1 MYEVVLVD
9 DDVIVIEFLKRF
21 IPWED
26 HGFKVVASFQE
37 SNSALEYLL
46 ENTYDVLITDIGM
59 PKLNGIELIE
69 QLKKSRAKSYHII
82 LSCQDEFRYAQQA
95 LKLEVF
101 DYILKETM
109 EETNIIDLL
118 GRLKEKLDQ
127 EQFTRNQHLKV
138 TQFLERNNMTLKS
151 KFIEKLMKEQNLKKD
166 GWWKD
171 QEELLGFDFS
181 CKYSTPILCFI
192 DQYQEAINHYENE
205 NLLQFGINNLVEDV
219 LSSKVQQ
226 VVQIFFIQGKFFIL
240 FPKKYNTNERT
251 KHLLESILKEL
262 HDTIQACFKISI
274 TSVIGELNVKEQT
287 LIENMRILLENKEQR
302 FYYRYNS
309 IQYYYPISYTRDS
322 IFQDYVEISQTIKE
336 LILKD
341 KKDEIVECISQQL
354 KQIREKKYSPDS
366 IKDWAIK
373 LIIDIKL
380 SLNALKH
387 FERQSVVITIAD
399 QVIQYVETFE
409 HLENVLVDICDKFL
423 EQIRSTNLTTRN
435 EDILKAQKYVQTHI
449 GEKISLNEVA
459 AHLHL
464 NSSYFSRM
472 YKKETGEGFVEYV
485 TKTKMTKAI
494 ELLEHSTKSIEQ
506 IAFELGFEN
515 KSYFSK
521 TFKKYYGMT
530 PGEYKYKTKEKIN

>member
-9 DDVIVIEFLKRF
+9 DDVIVTQFLKRY
-21 IPWED
+21 IPWEE
-26 HGFKVVASFQE
+26 HGFKVVASFQD
-37 SNSALEYLL
+37 SHSALEYLL
-46 ENTYDVLITDIGM
+46 ENTYDVLVTDIGM

-69 QLKKSRAKSYHII
+69 QLKKSKSNSYHII
-82 LSCQDEFRYAQQA
+82 LSCHDEFRYAQQA
-95 LKLEVF
+95 FKLEVF

-109 EETNIIDLL
+109 EETNIIALL

-138 TQFLERNNMTLKS
+138 TKFLERNNMTLKS
-151 KFIEKLMKEQNLKKD
+151 KFIEKLMKEQNITKD
-166 GWWKD
+166 GWWKE
-171 QEELLGFDFS
+171 QEELLKLNFS
-181 CKYSTPILCFI
+181 DKYFTPILCFI
-192 DQYQEAINHYENE
+192 DRYQEAINHYENE
-205 NLLQFGINNLVEDV
+205 TSLQFSINNLLEEIFTAKD
-219 LSSKVQQ
+219 QQ
-226 VVQIFFIQGKFFIL
+226 DVQIFFTQGKFLIL
-240 FPKKYNTNERT
+240 LPMKYNTREKT
-251 KHLLESILKEL
+251 KHQIEAILKEL
-262 HDTIQACFKISI
+262 HETIYAGFEVSI
-274 TSVIGELNVKEQT
+274 TSVIGELNVKEQS
-287 LIENMRILLENKEQR
+287 LLESMRILLKNKEQR
-302 FYYRYNS
+302 FYYKYNS
-309 IQYYYPISYTRDS
+309 IQNFYPISYTRDS

-341 KKDEIVECISQQL
+341 KKDQILECISQQL

-380 SLNALKH
+380 SLHALNH

-409 HLENVLVDICDKFL
+409 HLEYVLADICEKFL

-435 EDILKAQKYVQTHI
+435 EDILKAQKFVQTHI
-449 GEKISLNEVA
+449 GAKISLKDVA

-521 TFKKYYGMT
+521 TFKKYFGMT
-530 PGEYKYKTKEKIN
+530 PGDYKYKTKEKMN